1 MKTVSEQVTL
11 QLSDRIVHHA
21 TRIAAQEQRGIEEVL
36 TEWLEWAVTE
46 RPVDTLPDEEV
57 LALTESQLPAEQQ
70 ETLSSLLARNQDDV
84 LAAEE
89 RQQLDALIHLYEQG
103 LLRKAQALRVAVQR
117 GLREPLQP

>member
-1 MKTVSEQVTL
+1 MSEQVTL

-103 LLRKAQALRVAVQR
+103 LLRKAQDCRSAFDMILPF
-117 GLREPLQP
+117 GE